1 MYYQHP
7 DGDLETGLKELLVD
21 EDFQEISNFVNFIV
35 VFNVFIEMEVL
46 WTEFNV
52 VYHVVNL

>member
-7 DGDLETGLKELLVD
+7 DADLKTGLKELLVD

-46 WTEFNV
+46 
-52 VYHVVNL
+52 